1 MEDQQPLV
9 IPRTAVQEGILRWI
23 SSSRPGRRAGAG
35 IGRAVSAFNRRRLGA
50 VLEDEPW
57 DPLRRPVASA
67 TVALVSTGGIH
78 LRTQPPFDPNGDGGF
93 RAIPRTAEPGDLQ
106 ITHQAYDRRDAGK
119 DLNLVFP
126 LQRLRELEAEGVVG
140 RVAEEHYGFGLAPH
154 PAPLLASARE
164 VAGRLRQAQVD
175 LVLLVPA

>member
-1 MEDQQPLV
+1 MEDEQPLV
-9 IPRTAVQEGILRWI
+9 APASGVQEGILRWI
-23 SSSRPGRRAGAG
+23 SSSRPGRRVGAG
-35 IGRAVSAFNRRRLGA
+35 IGRTVSAFNRRRLGA

-57 DPLRRPVASA
+57 APLHRPVASA
-67 TVALVSTGGIH
+67 TVALVATGGIH
-78 LRTQPPFDPNGDGGF
+78 LRTDPPFNLHGDGGF

-106 ITHQAYDRRDAGK
+106 ITHQAYDRRDARE
-119 DLNLVFP
+119 DLNLVLP

-154 PAPLLASARE
+154 PAPMLASARE
-164 VAGRLRQAQVD
+164 VAGRLTQAQVD